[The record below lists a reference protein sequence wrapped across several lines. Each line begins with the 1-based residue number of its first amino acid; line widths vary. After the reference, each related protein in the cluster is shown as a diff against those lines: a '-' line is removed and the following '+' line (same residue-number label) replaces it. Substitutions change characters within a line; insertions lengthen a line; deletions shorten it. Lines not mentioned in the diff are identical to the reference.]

1 VYLAPREIRVNLHS
15 LEFTRRDK
23 RENKVKNQLLH
34 IIDLTNYC
42 HSGRDGM
49 RGNPGPQGAP
59 GASGIPG
66 SKGDFGPMVCLH
78 IFL

>member
-1 VYLAPREIRVNLHS
+1 
-15 LEFTRRDK
+15 
-23 RENKVKNQLLH
+23 
-34 IIDLTNYC
+34 
-42 HSGRDGM
+42 M

-78 IFL
+78 LFL

>member
-1 VYLAPREIRVNLHS
+1 M
-15 LEFTRRDK
+15 
-23 RENKVKNQLLH
+23 
-34 IIDLTNYC
+34 DLTNVC
-42 HSGRDGM
+42 NSGRDGM

-78 IFL
+78 FYI